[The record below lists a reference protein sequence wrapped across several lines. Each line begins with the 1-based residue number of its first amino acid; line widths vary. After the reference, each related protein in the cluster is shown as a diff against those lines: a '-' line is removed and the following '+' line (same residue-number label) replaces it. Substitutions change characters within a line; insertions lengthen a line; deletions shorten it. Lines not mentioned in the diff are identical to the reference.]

1 MSNQAAWIT
10 AAKAYPL
17 EVKESPMPKAG
28 AGEVVIKNH
37 AVAINPVDWK
47 LQTYGVVVKKYPN
60 VLGTD
65 VAGEVYEVGSGVI
78 HVKKGDRV
86 LGHAFSLITG
96 NPTNGGFNLYT
107 LCNSLAVSPIP
118 TSLSYSSAA
127 VLPLSISTASACLY
141 KHETLSLPLPST
153 SSKST
158 NKSVLI
164 WGGSSSVG
172 ASAIQLA
179 AASGVTVV
187 SVASKHNLGKLKEL
201 GAKHAFDYKFA
212 SVADDIIKAL
222 EGTVFL
228 GVCDCIGT
236 PDAAKAWTPVY
247 KKLGG
252 RYGSVL
258 PGAEGL
264 PEGIEGGSV
273 FAASVALADK
283 CKF

>member
-37 AVAINPVDWK
+37 AVAINPVDSRRNEP
-47 LQTYGVVVKKYPN
+47 LTTAGVVVKKYPN
-60 VLGTD
+60 VIGTD

-86 LGHAFSLITG
+86 LGYVHLLHPLPSFPCILLQLTFQPRSHAFSLITG

-201 GAKHAFDYKFA
+201 GAKQCW
-212 SVADDIIKAL
+212 L
-222 EGTVFL
+222 EANEAES
-228 GVCDCIGT
+228 T
-236 PDAAKAWTPVY
+236 PGFSFTLHRK
-247 KKLGG
+247 
-252 RYGSVL
+252 
-258 PGAEGL
+258 
-264 PEGIEGGSV
+264 
-273 FAASVALADK
+273 
-283 CKF
+283 